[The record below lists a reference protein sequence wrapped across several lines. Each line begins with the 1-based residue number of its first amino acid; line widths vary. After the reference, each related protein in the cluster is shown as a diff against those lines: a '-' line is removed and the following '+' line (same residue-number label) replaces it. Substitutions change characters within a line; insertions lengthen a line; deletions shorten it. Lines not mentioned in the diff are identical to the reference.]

1 MTESM
6 ITYRGTVYPWQCD
19 HMGHMNSMWYVE
31 KFDEA
36 SWQLLARLGLSR
48 LRFHEQGVGMV
59 AVEQHIEYKRELL
72 AGDIVSVSSTVTDVM
87 DKALRMVHEMRND
100 QTGLLAAR
108 TTIVGVHLDSKARR
122 ALALPVD
129 VRARARMIALGF
141 GSNDGSDLEPQPVS
155 GGSYVSARPG

>member
-1 MTESM
+1 MTEST

-72 AGDIVSVSSTVTDVM
+72 AGDIVSVSSSINEVM

-100 QTGLLAAR
+100 ETGLLAAR

-122 ALALPVD
+122 ALSLPID

-141 GSNDGSDLEPQPVS
+141 GSSDSGDSELRPVS
-155 GGSYVSARPG
+155 GGSYASVCPG

>member
-1 MTESM
+1 
-6 ITYRGTVYPWQCD
+6 
-19 HMGHMNSMWYVE
+19 MNSMWYVE
-31 KFDEA
+31 KFDKA

-59 AVEQHIEYKRELL
+59 AAEQHIEYKRELL
-72 AGDIVSVSSTVTDVM
+72 AGDIVSVSSVITDVM

-100 QTGLLAAR
+100 DTGLLAAR

-122 ALALPVD
+122 ALSLPVD
-129 VRARARMIALGF
+129 VRARARMMALGF
-141 GSNDGSDLEPQPVS
+141 GSSDSGDSALQPVS

>member
-1 MTESM
+1 
-6 ITYRGTVYPWQCD
+6 
-19 HMGHMNSMWYVE
+19 MWYVE

-36 SWQLLARLGLSR
+36 SWQLLAWLGLSR

-59 AVEQHIEYKRELL
+59 AVEQHLEYKSELF
-72 AGDIVSVSSTVTDVM
+72 AGDIVTVSSVVTEVM

-100 QTGLLAAR
+100 ETGLLAAR

-122 ALALPVD
+122 ALSLPVD

-141 GSNDGSDLEPQPVS
+141 GSNDSNDFELQPVS
-155 GGSYVSARPG
+155 GGACVSARPG

>member
-1 MTESM
+1 MTEST

-72 AGDIVSVSSTVTDVM
+72 AGDIVSVSSAITDVM

-100 QTGLLAAR
+100 ETGLLAAR

-122 ALALPVD
+122 ALSLPVD
-129 VRARARMIALGF
+129 VRARARMMALGF
-141 GSNDGSDLEPQPVS
+141 GSSDSSDAALHSVS
-155 GGSYVSARPG
+155 AGPYVSARPG

>member
-1 MTESM
+1 MTEST

-48 LRFHEQGVGMV
+48 LRFQEQGVGMV

-72 AGDIVSVSSTVTDVM
+72 AGDIVSVSSTITDVM

-100 QTGLLAAR
+100 ETGLLVAR
-108 TTIVGVHLDSKARR
+108 TTIVDVHLDSRARR
-122 ALALPVD
+122 ALSLPVD
-129 VRARARMIALGF
+129 VRARARMMALGF
-141 GSNDGSDLEPQPVS
+141 DSSDSGDSALPPVS

>member
-1 MTESM
+1 MTEST

-72 AGDIVSVSSTVTDVM
+72 AGDIVSVSSAITDVM

-100 QTGLLAAR
+100 ETGLLAAR

-122 ALALPVD
+122 ALSLPVD
-129 VRARARMIALGF
+129 VRARARMMALGF
-141 GSNDGSDLEPQPVS
+141 GSSDSGDYELQSVS
-155 GGSYVSARPG
+155 GGAYVRARPG

>member
-1 MTESM
+1 
-6 ITYRGTVYPWQCD
+6 
-19 HMGHMNSMWYVE
+19 MWYVE

-72 AGDIVSVSSTVTDVM
+72 AGDIVSVSSVITEVM

-100 QTGLLAAR
+100 ETGLLAAR

-122 ALALPVD
+122 ALSLTVD
-129 VRARARMIALGF
+129 VRARARMMALGF
-141 GSNDGSDLEPQPVS
+141 DSSDSGDAALQPVS

>member
-1 MTESM
+1 MTEST

-59 AVEQHIEYKRELL
+59 AVEQHLEYKRELL
-72 AGDIVSVSSTVTDVM
+72 AGDIITVSSVITEVM

-100 QTGLLAAR
+100 ETGLLAAR
-108 TTIVGVHLDSKARR
+108 TTIVGVHLDSKARS
-122 ALALPVD
+122 ALSLPVD

-141 GSNDGSDLEPQPVS
+141 GSNDSNDFELQPVS
-155 GGSYVSARPG
+155 GGAYVSAGPG

>member
-1 MTESM
+1 
-6 ITYRGTVYPWQCD
+6 
-19 HMGHMNSMWYVE
+19 MWYVE

-59 AVEQHIEYKRELL
+59 AVEQHLEYKSELF
-72 AGDIVSVSSTVTDVM
+72 AGDIVTVSSVVTEVM

-100 QTGLLAAR
+100 ETGLLAAR

-122 ALALPVD
+122 ALSLPVD

-141 GSNDGSDLEPQPVS
+141 GSNDSNDFELQPVS
-155 GGSYVSARPG
+155 GGACVNARPG